1 MKKSVLIPVFLLLFG
16 ISSSLTAHT
25 SAPDPSNLQK
35 VREQIIE
42 FIDHPDVSR
51 FDFDQAESTLHFLIN
66 KNNEIVV
73 LYVDTQSDFVDDY
86 LKSRLNYKQ
95 LKNTRLRGRYAMK
108 ITLKN
113 GSI

>member
-1 MKKSVLIPVFLLLFG
+1 MKKSVLIPVFMMLFC
-16 ISSSLTAHT
+16 ISGSLTAHT
-25 SAPDPSNLQK
+25 IAPDPSTLQK
-35 VREQIIE
+35 VREQIIA
-42 FIDHPDVSR
+42 FIANPDVSS

-66 KNNEIVV
+66 KNNEVVV
-73 LYVDTQSDFVDDY
+73 LYVDTQSNFVDDY
-86 LKSRLNYKQ
+86 LKSRLNYRQ